1 MHLFFPLVSDIDE
14 AQRVR
19 VRVRHTSEQGGNDG
33 AASSAVL
40 GRNTLTPV
48 DRLVMMMMIWA
59 FRRMGRIYSTS
70 KKEETIGKVKMYREE
85 KNINRWLVTQWV
97 WNLWISTETFE
108 ILQYCCPASI
118 FYLSIWSKWSSRSFF
133 TVLHSLFMSSL
144 SFTYLLC

>member
-70 KKEETIGKVKMYREE
+70 KKKKRQLE
-85 KNINRWLVTQWV
+85 KSKCTEKKRT
-97 WNLWISTETFE
+97 STDD
-108 ILQYCCPASI
+108 
-118 FYLSIWSKWSSRSFF
+118 W
-133 TVLHSLFMSSL
+133 
-144 SFTYLLC
+144 